1 MRRNEVNNAVAI
13 LLLTPLL
20 WVDIRLGVLLIV
32 PLLYN
37 FWDLGPHLSLANT
50 ISVIRVILLFVTFYL
65 ITSGYAIWVFVIV
78 SSVNIIILDVLD
90 GWIARKR
97 EDTSVAGAFI
107 DMETDSLQVYLTSVI
122 LLQFI
127 GYWLIIPAVLRYVYV
142 ILIKGFENVSVQSS
156 TMTKLI
162 GSTSSSVLVF
172 SLLLLG
178 KYPVYVTIIDGI
190 ITILLLY
197 SFSSS
202 YFRVRSVNS

>member
-20 WVDIRLGVLLIV
+20 WVDIRLGVILIV

-37 FWDLGPHLSLANT
+37 FWDLGAHLSIANA
-50 ISVIRVILLFVTFYL
+50 ISVIRVILLFLTFYL
-65 ITSGYAIWVFVIV
+65 VTSGYAIWVFVIV

-142 ILIKGFENVSVQSS
+142 ILIRGFENVSVQSS

-172 SLLLLG
+172 SILLLG
-178 KYPVYVTIIDGI
+178 KCPVYVTIIDGI
-190 ITILLLY
+190 ITVLLIY

>member
-20 WVDIRLGVLLIV
+20 WVDIRLGVILIV

-37 FWDLGPHLSLANT
+37 FWDLGAHLSIANA
-50 ISVIRVILLFVTFYL
+50 ISVIRVILLFLTFYL
-65 ITSGYAIWVFVIV
+65 VTSGYAIWVFVIV

-142 ILIKGFENVSVQSS
+142 ILIRGFETVSVQSS

-178 KYPVYVTIIDGI
+178 KCPVYVTIIDGI
-190 ITILLLY
+190 ITVLLIY

>member
-20 WVDIRLGVLLIV
+20 WVDIRLGVILIV

-37 FWDLGPHLSLANT
+37 FWDLGAHLSIANA
-50 ISVIRVILLFVTFYL
+50 ISVIRVILLFLTFYL
-65 ITSGYAIWVFVIV
+65 VTSGYAIWVFVIV

-142 ILIKGFENVSVQSS
+142 ILIRGFENVSVQSS

-178 KYPVYVTIIDGI
+178 KCPVYVTIIDGI
-190 ITILLLY
+190 ITVLLIY